1 MERFREALHQ
11 ARDRLLRLEN
21 VVGVGIGHKQKGNDS
36 SRQLALIVFVQ
47 RKLSVTALSVR
58 DVVPREV
65 RGVRTDVIEIGIP
78 RLLGR
83 VERLR
88 PAQPGVSI
96 GHYQVTAG
104 TFGAVVR
111 DRQTGEPLILS
122 NNHVLANA
130 TSGQDGRA
138 RIGDPVLQPGT
149 YDGGTMADRIGELV
163 RYVPLLRPVEEASCP
178 LARRA
183 AAAGTLALRAVG
195 LKRYR
200 VRVFRTLEAVNLVD
214 AALARPDRPEL
225 VRPEIYEVGPV
236 RGLAEVEPGTPVL
249 KSGRTSGVTR
259 GRVTAIGATL
269 QIALGN
275 DEILWFEDQAVSEML
290 SQAGDSG
297 SLVLDE
303 DHRAVGLLFAGSE
316 RYTIFNPIQNVLQ
329 RLGVEI

>member
-1 MERFREALHQ
+1 MEKFWDALRHSRQ
-11 ARDRLLRLEN
+11 SLLRLEN
-21 VVGVGIGHKQKGNDS
+21 VVGVGIGFKQKGS
-36 SRQLALIVFVQ
+36 AGGHQLALVVFVQ
-47 RKLSVTALSVR
+47 RKVSVAALSAR

-65 RGVRTDVIEIGIP
+65 RGVRTDVVEIGMP
-78 RLLGR
+78 RFLGR
-83 VERLR
+83 VERVR

-111 DRQTGEPLILS
+111 DRETGEPLILS

-138 RIGDPVLQPGT
+138 KIGDPVLQPGA

-163 RYVPLLRPVEEASCP
+163 RFVPLRRPVEEARCP
-178 LARRA
+178 VARRA

-195 LKRYR
+195 LKKYR
-200 VRVFRTLEAVNLVD
+200 VRLFQAMEAANLVD
-214 AALARPDRPEL
+214 AALARPDRPDL
-225 VRPEIYEVGPV
+225 VRPDIYEVGEV
-236 RGLAEVEPGTPVL
+236 RGVGELEPGEPVL

-269 QIALGN
+269 QIALGA
-275 DEILWFEDQAVSEML
+275 DEVLWFEDQAVGEMI
-290 SQAGDSG
+290 SRAGDSG

-303 DHRAVGLLFAGSE
+303 NRRAVGLLFAGSE
-316 RYTIFNPIQNVLQ
+316 RYTIFNPIPNVLEKL
-329 RLGVEI
+329 RVEL

>member
-1 MERFREALHQ
+1 MEKFREALRH
-11 ARDRLLRLEN
+11 ARHRLLRLEN
-21 VVGVGIGHKQKGNDS
+21 VVGVGIGHKQKGADRSN
-36 SRQLALIVFVQ
+36 QLALVVFVQ
-47 RKLSVTALSVR
+47 RKVGLSALSAR

-83 VERLR
+83 VVRVR

-130 TSGQDGRA
+130 TSGRDGRA
-138 RIGDPVLQPGT
+138 RTGDPVLQPGT

-163 RYVPLLRPVEEASCP
+163 RYVPLLRPVEEAPCAV
-178 LARRA
+178 ARRA
-183 AAAGTLALRAVG
+183 AVVGTLALRAVG

-225 VRPEIYEVGPV
+225 VRPEVYEVGPV
-236 RGLAEVEPGTPVL
+236 RGVAGVEPDTPVL

-269 QIALGN
+269 QVALGN
-275 DEILWFEDQAVSEML
+275 EILWFEDQAVSEMI
-290 SQAGDSG
+290 SRAGDSG
-297 SLVLDE
+297 SLVLDQE
-303 DHRAVGLLFAGSE
+303 HRAVGLLFAGSD
-316 RYTIFNPIQNVLQ
+316 RYTIFNPIQNVLE
-329 RLGVEI
+329 RLNVEL